1 MNDEKVDLSL
11 YNGLV
16 MDVQGVELNVIKSF
30 GENIKNLDFIQSEVN
45 VEELYEGCCLIEE
58 LDSYMK
64 SYGFERIIT
73 DMWDDG
79 AVGWGDAL
87 YIKK

>member
-1 MNDEKVDLSL
+1 
-11 YNGLV
+11 
-16 MDVQGVELNVIKSF
+16 
-30 GENIKNLDFIQSEVN
+30 
-45 VEELYEGCCLIEE
+45 
-58 LDSYMK
+58 MK

>member
-1 MNDEKVDLSL
+1 LE
-11 YNGLV
+11 
-16 MDVQGVELNVIKSF
+16 
-30 GENIKNLDFIQSEVN
+30 FILSEVN